1 LLAKLGDAHTHLDAA
16 RNHIASGEREIA
28 VLCLELSCG
37 AVIEAREISRGLGGP
52 GEDLQLL
59 SILLGQLTGQVTK
72 MQDPLSDDR
81 DFIQLRLRL
90 RDASERLQRNMAQ
103 SRYTYEFL
111 RYDMAIPAE
120 LIGTIL
126 ERTRER
132 KLSWSELSSTGFT
145 APIMPNSLI
154 IDQTTDRR
162 GNFEYVLRIANEQGT
177 VLDTTSEDLGW
188 DGPLQQIYELA
199 RRQALRVDETLVN
212 IKDALEKL

>member
-1 LLAKLGDAHTHLDAA
+1 LAWTSAAITLLGFVVAIWQIARVKRAADAARDAALGLAQRVRSRELLAKLGDAHTHLDAA

-103 SRYTYEFL
+103 SRYTYEV
-111 RYDMAIPAE
+111 PE
-120 LIGTIL
+120 
-126 ERTRER
+126 
-132 KLSWSELSSTGFT
+132 
-145 APIMPNSLI
+145 
-154 IDQTTDRR
+154 
-162 GNFEYVLRIANEQGT
+162 V
-177 VLDTTSEDLGW
+177 
-188 DGPLQQIYELA
+188 
-199 RRQALRVDETLVN
+199 
-212 IKDALEKL
+212 